1 MNTNIKAI
9 AELSEKL
16 TELITQLNVT
26 NSVSVLDKELLKQ
39 YCVEVYE
46 QVLLL
51 TPTSNKEHDEQKPV
65 EKLFEK
71 QEEIVE
77 QPFSFVDQELLF
89 VATKEVDQE
98 MTVPAPQAEMID
110 LKTETELQNELID
123 DIIEQQ
129 HESDIHSQPPV
140 LLKEVIH
147 ELSLHEKIA
156 TSLTQQAD
164 LSERLAKSAIP
175 SLKSAIN
182 VNLKIAI
189 VNDLFKENTVEYVK
203 AIDKLNA
210 SDNIHEAMRYFTEL
224 KQNYDWQTDNTLVIE
239 LESLINKRFL

>member
-1 MNTNIKAI
+1 MTTNIKAI
-9 AELSEKL
+9 AELSAKL
-16 TELITQLNVT
+16 TELITQLNGT
-26 NSVSVLDKELLKQ
+26 HSVSVLDKELLKQ
-39 YCVEVYE
+39 YCVEAYE

-51 TPTSNKEHDEQKPV
+51 TPTLNNEQVEQKPV
-65 EKLFEK
+65 EELFEK

-77 QPFSFVDQELLF
+77 RPFSFVNQELLF
-89 VATKEVDQE
+89 VATKEVNQE
-98 MTVPAPQAEMID
+98 MIEPAPQAEMMD

-129 HESDIHSQPPV
+129 QESDILTQPPV

-156 TSLTQQAD
+156 TSLTQRAD
-164 LSERLAKSAIP
+164 LSERLAKSASP
-175 SLKSAIN
+175 SLKSAIH

-210 SDNIHEAMRYFTEL
+210 SENIHEAMRYFTEL
-224 KQNYDWQTDNTLVIE
+224 KHNYDWQTDNSLVKE
-239 LESLINKRFL
+239 LETLINKRFL